1 MMNKSNCRK
10 TGGAYRL
17 KKRSVSLHAKAGKDR
32 SGSKRKR
39 VKK

>member
-1 MMNKSNCRK
+1 MNKSNKRK

-17 KKRSVSLHAKAGKDR
+17 KKRSISLRAKAGKDR
-32 SGSKRKR
+32 SKAKRK

>member
-1 MMNKSNCRK
+1 MNKSNKRK

-17 KKRSVSLHAKAGKDR
+17 KKHSVSLHAKVGKDR
-32 SGSKRKR
+32 SKAKRKR

>member
-1 MMNKSNCRK
+1 MMNKSNKRK

-32 SGSKRKR
+32 GKSRKKG
-39 VKK
+39 KK